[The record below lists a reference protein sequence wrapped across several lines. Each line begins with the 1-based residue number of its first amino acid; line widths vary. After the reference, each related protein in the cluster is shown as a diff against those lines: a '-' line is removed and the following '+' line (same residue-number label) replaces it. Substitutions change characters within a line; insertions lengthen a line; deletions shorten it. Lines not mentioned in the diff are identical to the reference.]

1 MVSIIHLGTLKLFWP
16 ALESGKRC
24 GIAIYITF
32 QKINPLNF
40 HSLFSRL
47 FIKPYSNWLYLDHFV
62 IHFPVYANLW
72 HPAQGLVYM
81 SQNRVNQFSL
91 RTFSN
96 YYSSFYASLEM
107 IKRIVYSAPT
117 I

>member
-40 HSLFSRL
+40 QILAIWGLSSYLIDMLPTESIEHLSILFL
-47 FIKPYSNWLYLDHFV
+47 PNK
-62 IHFPVYANLW
+62 
-72 HPAQGLVYM
+72 
-81 SQNRVNQFSL
+81 
-91 RTFSN
+91 
-96 YYSSFYASLEM
+96 
-107 IKRIVYSAPT
+107 
-117 I
+117 